1 VAYFLLGARTA
12 LLGEASGYVSLAAT
26 SDDCCEFSLMRS
38 AEGLTSQK
46 SEDKVVTLRV
56 GATQSGD
63 VVLSCSR
70 DEPRAQM
77 MRHHQ

>member
-1 VAYFLLGARTA
+1 LLGGRTA
-12 LLGEASGYVSLAAT
+12 LLHEASEDVSLAAT
-26 SDDCCEFSLMRS
+26 SDHSCEFSMVRY

-56 GATQSGD
+56 GATESGD
-63 VVLSCSR
+63 VALSCSR